1 MATGVL
7 AGWAAQPGCF
17 ARNLIRPPNI
27 PKLAPCS
34 RPRPFAGR
42 GRSRLANFAAR
53 KPSRRRSGTPLVLP
67 SMTTPSGRAPR
78 AGFSPPRT
86 GFLVSACDRHATCLS
101 VKVMEKVSGPPRGN
115 VDLFHRVDRPAA
127 SDRGRTAARGV
138 GDATS
143 DRRRRW
149 NLGAARN
156 GHRKRTRVRV
166 ACGDAI
172 RPRGVGTHPSHGH
185 LGRSVVGNRLLL
197 PPVVPRSDRRQ
208 EPRGRHLS
216 RGPGLPAAALTSS
229 PHVGFVRM
237 PAPAGRTA
245 SATRRRS
252 PVVNRAT
259 FLPAPTVGSSR
270 GCRRR
275 TRPDHRTRLRTV

>member
-1 MATGVL
+1 
-7 AGWAAQPGCF
+7 
-17 ARNLIRPPNI
+17 
-27 PKLAPCS
+27 
-34 RPRPFAGR
+34 
-42 GRSRLANFAAR
+42 
-53 KPSRRRSGTPLVLP
+53 
-67 SMTTPSGRAPR
+67 MTTPSGRAPR
-78 AGFSPPRT
+78 AAFSPPRT
-86 GFLVSACDRHATCLS
+86 GFPVSGCDRHATCLS
-101 VKVMEKVSGPPRGN
+101 SKSVEKVSEPPRGR
-115 VDLFHRVDRPAA
+115 VDLDHRAVRSAASNRGRPAA
-127 SDRGRTAARGV
+127 RSV

-143 DRRRRW
+143 GCRRRW

-172 RPRGVGTHPSHGH
+172 RPRGVGTHSSHGH
-185 LGRSVVGNRLLL
+185 LGRSVVGSRFAL
-197 PPVVPRSDRRQ
+197 PPVVLRSDRRH

-216 RGPGLPAAALTSS
+216 RGPGLPAAALTPSH
-229 PHVGFVRM
+229 HVGFVRM

-245 SATRRRS
+245 LATRRRS